1 MTKVLLVKA
10 SDGSKL
16 HTVSEG
22 HAEFAEKGKDIVC
35 SAVTIL
41 MRTAIEMLSKTSEI
55 ELKTDTS
62 LRGYLSFEARIL
74 KDDQKLK
81 ERLSTIGDFLKEGFE
96 SLSKE
101 FPQNVKLD
109 FKLED

>member
-10 SDGSKL
+10 NDGSAL

-22 HAEFAEKGKDIVC
+22 HSGFAEKGKDIVC

-41 MRTAIEMLSKTSEI
+41 MRTAIGLLSDTSGI

-62 LRGYLSFEARIL
+62 LRGYLSFEARVL
-74 KDDQKLK
+74 KDDSKLK

-96 SLSKE
+96 SLSEE